1 ARAYK
6 DVFTAS
12 LRSACFHRYGHFV
25 INLTPPKRGFAE
37 SMELTGKPLSFDEKR
52 RGQSFLSTIYHIN
65 KNPAEAGSC
74 GMNGVDR

>member
-1 ARAYK
+1 M
-6 DVFTAS
+6 
-12 LRSACFHRYGHFV
+12 G
-25 INLTPPKRGFAE
+25 
-37 SMELTGKPLSFDEKR
+37 LTGKPLSFDEKR